1 MLLVLTQSLEDKII
15 DGMSFVE
22 LFLVLASAPY
32 FFWFSL
38 PQNRMPRN
46 PILDL
51 ACQSDNLDK
60 GTLGPEMFLHVFDFF
75 SGACCSAGSG
85 PAGAFDGL
93 WHPKAEQI
101 QSTTSKTLGSVCF
114 TWKVKETPMKM
125 ERKKPT
131 RCDMFSAPAPAPPA
145 PHAVAPK
152 PSMGLRLCGIQKPSK
167 ST

>member
-1 MLLVLTQSLEDKII
+1 MR
-15 DGMSFVE
+15 FVE

-101 QSTTSKTLGSVCF
+101 QSATSKTLGSVCF

-125 ERKKPT
+125 ERKNPQDVTCFRLLLRRLLLHMPWPQSPRWAFDCVASKNPASQLRKP
-131 RCDMFSAPAPAPPA
+131 
-145 PHAVAPK
+145 K
-152 PSMGLRLCGIQKPSK
+152 LG
-167 ST
+167 